1 MKTHRFW
8 LAVWIGFG
16 ILGIARPAAAS
27 GPASIKA
34 CGTTISTAGS
44 YVVTANLSATS
55 TSVPCIK
62 VTAAAVTIN
71 LGGFVLSGIGGSPGI
86 TASAGPLT
94 ITNGFI
100 KLFSVGINAAV
111 IGVRITDVEVSS
123 SQAAGAVLG
132 DDAQVTDSN
141 FVSNG
146 TGGSGDGLDVGSN
159 ARITR
164 SGFFTNKGN
173 GVQAKGASAV
183 ITLSRAAGNTVNGF
197 LTTHGGSVPRNNT
210 ANGNTAQGFLDQL
223 GGSALASNAASSNG
237 KTGIEAFSSSL
248 IGNTATGN
256 KDFGFADDGSSTYDV
271 DASSNNTFDGYV
283 STSGNPST
291 FVDSIASNNG
301 RDGFNAFCPNN
312 FINITALFN
321 KTKNFNLTGSG
332 CRLTS
337 VLAP

>member
-8 LAVWIGFG
+8 PAVWIGFG
-16 ILGIARPAAAS
+16 ILGIGGSAAGS
-27 GPASIKA
+27 GPTSITA
-34 CGTTISTAGS
+34 CGTTIGAPGS
-44 YVVTANLSATS
+44 YVVTANLIAART
-55 TSVPCIK
+55 TVPCIK

-86 TASAGPLT
+86 MASAGPL
-94 ITNGFI
+94 IISNGFI
-100 KLFSVGINAAV
+100 KLFSVGINAPV
-111 IGVRITDVEVSS
+111 IGARLSDVEVSS
-123 SQAAGAVLG
+123 SQGAGAVLG

-146 TGGSGDGLDVGSN
+146 GDGLDVGSN
-159 ARITR
+159 ARIAR
-164 SGFFTNKGN
+164 CGFFTNKGN
-173 GVQAKGASAV
+173 GIQAKGASTV
-183 ITLSRAAGNTVNGF
+183 ITSSRASGNNANGF
-197 LTTHGGSVPRNNT
+197 LTTHGGSVLRNNT
-210 ANGNTAQGFLDQL
+210 ANANSGNGFLDQL
-223 GGSALASNAASSNG
+223 GGSALANNTASSNG
-237 KTGIEAFSSSL
+237 KIGIEAFSSTL
-248 IGNTATGN
+248 IGNTASGN
-256 KDFGFADDGSSTYDV
+256 KDFGFADDGSSTYDG
-271 DASSNNTFDGYV
+271 DASSNNTFDGFV